1 MEPTTAAEK
10 MDVAEEKAA
19 PEQQESCDVLEK
31 KSPEVLE
38 EPQISE
44 SDSESRRLDSDTT
57 TTERSQ
63 ETSDAGEVSIS
74 SEDNGSSSS
83 GGGGKLQE
91 PQSSLEVEDS
101 PSQTTADSSK
111 VNLLSTSVE
120 SEQPEASRS
129 PEEQAKMENPSLQ
142 NLLSS
147 SVSVSPCEEAM
158 EGAVAKSPGNE
169 GAAEA
174 DYYFVKW
181 INWKGERTPII
192 TQSENGPCP
201 LLAIMNILFLRWKVK
216 LPPQKEVV
224 TSEELM
230 AHL

>member
-1 MEPTTAAEK
+1 

-19 PEQQESCDVLEK
+19 PEQQENSDILEK
-31 KSPEVLE
+31 KSPPPPPPEILLE

-44 SDSESRRLDSDTT
+44 SDSESRRLDSDA

-63 ETSDAGEVSIS
+63 ETSDACEVSTS
-74 SEDNGSSSS
+74 SDDN
-83 GGGGKLQE
+83 GGKLQE

-101 PSQTTADSSK
+101 PSRAAADSGE

-120 SEQPEASRS
+120 SELPEGGGS
-129 PEEQAKMENPSLQ
+129 PEEQAKVENPSLQ
-142 NLLSS
+142 NLLCS
-147 SVSVSPCEEAM
+147 SVSVSPCEEAL
-158 EGAVAKSPGNE
+158 EGAAAKTPGNE

-201 LLAIMNILFLRWKVK
+201 LLAIMNILFLRWKVGCIK
-216 LPPQKEVV
+216 RRLHPPVPAVLQSVG
-224 TSEELM
+224 
-230 AHL
+230 H